1 MSPTQYR
8 ILGLVGQG
16 QFGRVLCARDRN
28 TGSLVA
34 LKVLN
39 KRELPT
45 RFFLRELRLL
55 ASLQHPN
62 IVSVQTITYTA
73 TERYLVMDY
82 CEGGTLRDLLIHP
95 VHLSFQQRLQ
105 LIIDVLKG
113 LEYAHQNDIIHCD
126 LKPENI
132 LLTHTENGTT
142 ARITDFGIAR
152 LAEEAGFG
160 VLGQGDTGSP
170 AYMAPERFYSQHS
183 YASDLYAVGVMLYE
197 LLMNKRPFIGLP
209 GELMTAH
216 LNEAAQIPQD
226 VPFLLRSVLKT
237 ALQKLPQKR
246 FKSATDMLNAVVL
259 AADILAS
266 EDPNC
271 TLAPSQRWPEN
282 PDLLNIQ
289 QEQYPSP
296 IHCLHIQDHQVYLG
310 SHNKV
315 ICRSYSTDFPAP
327 GPFQKQQWQFALPVT
342 DLFWGGGQ
350 AWVRTIQ
357 GNTFKQP
364 SRLHPLSLKN
374 TVDSQPCDL
383 PTIENLSGIDW
394 GQNNKIGWRPEQN
407 WLAIACGQQ
416 SFEAVQGAELGSQ
429 ALLQIFQWP
438 QMQPIHQPVLIR
450 KPNWLFVLDSR
461 FGVAISVDE
470 DQSHFQGFTRRG
482 NSFQPFSVPIP
493 LQQMTQSVANPY
505 RLLAVSKQDPQTAF
519 LIDLKPW
526 RLTKLSLALQ
536 PEQILAT
543 PWGYV
548 LLATHQVLVLSHNG
562 HPLSHFQLPIG
573 ANEKIAV
580 CAGAGQGFMVGT
592 WSEQSATLYTVDVH
606 SHLTK
611 WHRQTED
618 PFQETTRNKT
628 A

>member
-1 MSPTQYR
+1 MSPTRYR
-8 ILGLVGQG
+8 ILGQVGQG

-73 TERYLVMDY
+73 KERYLVMDY
-82 CEGGTLRDLLIHP
+82 CEGGTLRELIQHP

-105 LIIDVLKG
+105 IIIDVLKG

-132 LLTHTENGTT
+132 LLTYTKQGKT

-152 LAEEAGFG
+152 LAEEAGYG

-197 LLMNKRPFIGLP
+197 LLVDKRPFIGLP

-216 LNEAAQIPQD
+216 LNEVAQIPQE

-246 FKSATDMLNAVVL
+246 FKSATAMLKAVSL

-266 EDPNC
+266 EDSNY
-271 TLAPSQRWPEN
+271 TLAPSQRWPEHSSH
-282 PDLLNIQ
+282 LNIQ

-296 IHCLHIQDHQVYLG
+296 IHCIHIQDHQVYLG

-315 ICRSYSTDFPAP
+315 ICRSYAADFPAP
-327 GPFQKQQWQFALPVT
+327 GPFQEQQWQFALPVK
-342 DLFWGGGQ
+342 DLFWGGSQ

-364 SRLHPLSLKN
+364 SRLHPLSLEN
-374 TVDSQPCDL
+374 TPDSQPCDL
-383 PTIENLSGIDW
+383 PTVENLSGIDW
-394 GQNNKIGWRPEQN
+394 RQNNKIGWRPELN
-407 WLAIACGQQ
+407 WLAITCGQQ
-416 SFEAVQGAELGSQ
+416 SFEAVQGAELGGQ
-429 ALLQIFQWP
+429 ALLQIYQWP

-450 KPNWLFVLDSR
+450 KPNWLFVLDSH

-482 NSFQPFSVPIP
+482 NGFQPFSMPIP

-505 RLLAVSKQDPQTAF
+505 RLLAVSQQDSQMAF

-526 RLTKLSLALQ
+526 RLTKISLALQ
-536 PEQILAT
+536 PEQILPTA
-543 PWGYV
+543 WGYV
-548 LLATHQVLVLSHNG
+548 LLATHQVLILSHEG
-562 HPLSHFQLPIG
+562 HPLSHFQLPT
-573 ANEKIAV
+573 NPSEKIAV
-580 CAGAGQGFMVGT
+580 CACAEQGFMVST
-592 WSEQSATLYTVDVH
+592 WSDQSATLYTVDVR
-606 SHLTK
+606 SHLPE
-611 WHRQTED
+611 WCRQTQLD
-618 PFQETTRNKT
+618 SQETTHHKT